1 MNPLPQRK
9 KTAEEI
15 AKLRESLGIPP
26 SPGEVPV
33 EPPPVEVPSV
43 VPAPSIEPELPA
55 ATPEVFAP
63 PVEPDVA
70 IQEQP
75 AEILEGEAAQLPPVP
90 ILDVSGQVLEP
101 FAQEPRRVKTVR
113 SLKKSEQGP
122 VMPRD
127 LSIAP
132 ADAKIP
138 MRRHSEDEIMEM
150 RRRDLLAAQS
160 PAQHMLSL
168 AASPFLIGAG
178 YLVAVA
184 GAVCAWRLFSPVP
197 GGVCVGVALLVAAWI
212 ALRKPISRHH
222 AGFIFMIAMFTA
234 VFGAIHHFPTEVVD
248 EPVAEDPNRII
259 ESLSVDDGYSSL
271 TDEEKALILEL
282 KERTKP
288 VPDEFP
294 DIEPTTPELP
304 PEPPAPTTPPGD
316 GETPAPDATP
326 PPAEEETP
334 AEDPDAP

>member
-26 SPGEVPV
+26 SPVEVPV
-33 EPPPVEVPSV
+33 EVPPVE
-43 VPAPSIEPELPA
+43 VPAPSIELELPA

-63 PVEPDVA
+63 PMEPDVA

-75 AEILEGEAAQLPPVP
+75 TEILEGEAAQLAPVP

-113 SLKKSEQGP
+113 SLRKSEQGP

-127 LSIAP
+127 RSATP

-160 PAQHMLSL
+160 PAQHILSL

-178 YLVAVA
+178 YLVALA

-222 AGFIFMIAMFTA
+222 AGFIFLIAMLTV
-234 VFGAIHHFPTEVVD
+234 VFGAIHHFPSEVED
-248 EPVAEDPNRII
+248 EPVVEDSNRII

-282 KERTKP
+282 KERTKL

-304 PEPPAPTTPPGD
+304 PEPPFPTPPPAD
-316 GETPAPDATP
+316 GEAPAPDATP
-326 PPAEEETP
+326 PPDEEETP